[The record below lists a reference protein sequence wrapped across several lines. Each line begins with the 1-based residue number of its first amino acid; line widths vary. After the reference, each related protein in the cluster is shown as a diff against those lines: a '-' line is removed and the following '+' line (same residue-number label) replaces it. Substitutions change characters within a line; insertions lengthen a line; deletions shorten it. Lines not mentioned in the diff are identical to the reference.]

1 MNKVFYS
8 PLFGLPPP
16 FFKSAKK
23 FDTLDILVRIHN
35 ELEALDS
42 SDHGFIAVNL
52 FRNCLEGELKIKSK
66 IVVDLI
72 NGLRDLALENS
83 NEMSV
88 THVVK
93 E

>member
-1 MNKVFYS
+1 MTI
-8 PLFGLPPP
+8 
-16 FFKSAKK
+16 KSQAQQKY
-23 FDTLDILVRIHN
+23 ILVISFN
-35 ELEALDS
+35 INY
-42 SDHGFIAVNL
+42 F
-52 FRNCLEGELKIKSK
+52 FFELKIKSK
-66 IVVDLI
+66 IVDDLI

>member
-1 MNKVFYS
+1 M
-8 PLFGLPPP
+8 
-16 FFKSAKK
+16 
-23 FDTLDILVRIHN
+23 VRIHN

-66 IVVDLI
+66 IVDDLI

-88 THVVK
+88 THTVK